1 MSKLCKRILLILAV
15 FSSFLTLFACSA
27 IQIDTYHVELPQ
39 DKYQLRVGQEIEAL
53 PIVSKNGQECD
64 LEVSYHSYDASIATY
79 VDGKIVALKSGEV
92 RIKVTLKNNSKVY
105 ATALVTVVNDDS
117 LIVDF
122 NYEKTMIKGTTQLL
136 TYELLVEK
144 NRKLTFTSSNE
155 NVATIDELG
164 NIKAITVGTTTIE
177 TVVSSLYDEG
187 VSKTYK
193 LVIEVKD
200 LTFAINYVL
209 DGGTNSKKNPN
220 EYVPEKLPLLLENPN
235 KSGYKFVGWY
245 DNENFTGE
253 SITEISAGTMGD
265 VTLYAK
271 WNALDYRISYELN
284 GGINAENPDGYDVS
298 DLPVSLHAPSRTGYI
313 FKGWYMGENRVLAI
327 PVGTTGNVVVSAKWE
342 PITYTIDFD
351 TNGGLPT
358 LSSIDYTIESDS
370 FTLQEITKVGYTF
383 DGWYNG
389 ETKVTEITTGT
400 YGNMTL
406 VAKWTADLYTIS
418 YDLADGVNNPE
429 NPTSY
434 TIESG
439 LITLKDPTKE
449 GYTFA
454 GWFNG
459 EQLITTI
466 DSNTLENIS
475 LTAKWTVN
483 SYKLTFDVDGNLT
496 EKTFK
501 YGESVTAIENP
512 TKVGHT
518 FTGWSEELPVKMPAN
533 DLYVSATWRV
543 NSYKLTF
550 DVDGNLTEKTFKY
563 GESVTAIEN
572 PTKVGHTFAGWSE
585 ELPVKMPAN
594 DLYVSAT
601 WRVNS
606 YKITFDV
613 DGNLT
618 EKTFKYG
625 ETVVAI
631 ENPTK
636 VGHTFAG
643 WSEELPE
650 TMPAN
655 DITVEATW
663 TVNSYKLTFDVDG
676 NLTEKTFKYGE
687 SVTAIENPTK
697 VGYTFAGWSPV
708 LPETM
713 PAEDLTV
720 KATWTVNSYDITY
733 DFAGGEFKNVDYLN
747 TPLHKFAITDYL
759 TYQAVTG
766 AEVALIKNTP
776 AKFWV
781 YILLKNTN
789 NDGLYEI
796 VQIADGSANV
806 TAEYDYVIAWHSGL
820 TDASAKNILQKM
832 LASSSSY
839 IGGYVKLS
847 NVPSS
852 KTADCNI
859 TAEVY
864 KASDIVINDP
874 LKTSYT
880 IEDSVELPT
889 PSRTG
894 YVFDGWY
901 VNGTKLENIALG
913 STGNLNLVA
922 NWSIVNY
929 NINYDLDNGS
939 MEMVDYINNPLH
951 TFTISDYLT
960 FAAATGYKNALVDNA
975 GGRWWAYVVLQKTAV
990 PGLYKVVQMANGSTK
1005 ITEQYDILITW
1016 HSALKD
1022 TAAKAIL
1029 NNMLNNSA
1037 AYVGSYIKVSNVPA
1051 GMTADCNITAE
1062 VYSAES
1068 VKFNVI
1074 TSYTVLDTVT
1084 LPVPTRTGYTFV
1096 GWYNGDIKVDKIEAG
1111 TTGNLNFVARWKEN
1125 VKVYHKLELDLAGGT
1140 LDDAPTQYLEG
1151 EEFILPIPTR
1161 ENYTFLGWYSGDT
1174 KIEKISA
1181 TETSDISLVAK
1192 WEIYP
1197 IRVNDKYYLTL
1208 KDAYDNASDNDV
1220 IYVGAGT
1227 FDLDFVIAKS
1237 VEIIGKSASETTI
1250 KVAADYI
1257 NKVNA
1262 ENIVISDVTL
1272 KGVGANVGGIYFQPG
1287 TKAHYFTVKNS
1298 VITDMNTFYKSIA
1311 AMSNNVVVTLEN
1323 NEITKVGQFLI
1334 WVTTGVDTIN
1344 LVGNKIDAA
1353 NCGTITNA
1361 AAALLRIRDGKALV
1375 YNNEF
1380 TGTVPVITGLFE
1392 AGTATAEYVDVRF
1405 NTFKNVTKFVYINSV
1420 PKSVNFDENLYLD
1433 ADGNVLTAVPSQVTG
1448 NGVTPDATIATSEEE
1463 RAEFYY
1469 IFLHTQALNL
1479 VLNGGN
1485 CENLP
1490 TTYVE
1495 GRVTTLPIPSKVGY
1509 TFLGWYNGETKV
1521 DSIAASVS
1529 GELTLEAKWTINS
1542 YDITY
1547 ELAGGVNDSE
1557 NPASYTIESGLITLK
1572 DPTREGYTFLGW
1584 YNGEQL
1590 VTTIDSNTLEN
1601 ITLTAKWKITTD
1613 HEGTEDDPYSVDDA
1627 LKIAGTLTKGNSTTD
1642 KCYIKGIVSEIT
1654 ELSTSYGNATFKI
1667 TVDGKTI
1674 LVFRAK
1680 NEGNQNFTSTDDLY
1694 VGDEVVIY
1702 GNITN
1707 YNGTLEITNCYVVS
1721 NNKVAR
1727 PEPIEEPEVVDKTLQ
1742 EIIDMDDA
1750 TNKEASYK
1758 ITVIVLGWGK
1768 SLTSYDAA
1776 ANKYGNMIVSD
1787 LEGLNKIVVFGA
1799 TATISALVWDS
1810 TNGKYTY
1817 TNKQDFLTNAITKSI
1832 NIGDTLE
1839 LVVIRDSYN
1848 GNTQLNAIVTKV
1860 TPKPAVTSNLIF
1872 DLDGGICADLPTSYE
1887 EGTELSL
1894 PTPTKEGYDFLGWE
1908 YNGTIIT
1915 SITTTMTGDLTL
1927 TAKWKESGTT
1937 LYFEKVTSVNDIT
1950 DDGLYLIVYENGE
1963 KAYAFNSSLATLDAT
1978 NNYKELALTALGI
1991 AVDDAS
1997 NSVTF
2002 RITKNTDGTFAIL
2015 SASNNYIYYSGSKNG
2030 LNQTSTKNTA
2040 INNISIDTDGYI
2052 LITSSSS
2059 TLKFNETSNQ
2069 MRFRYYSSGQSS
2081 ISLYKYST
2089 TTSDPSKTHNINY
2102 NLPEGATNSNPTSY
2116 TEGETIT
2123 LVDPVLPG
2131 YTFEGW
2137 YDNAECTG
2145 TKITEISGY
2154 TTDIILYAKF
2164 AKLPTHSI
2172 SYKYNVDS
2180 TDIINDNPTE
2190 YAEGDSTVLKDAK
2203 LTNYAFSGWYL
2214 DSEYTN
2220 KITAIDPS
2228 WTADVVIYGKFI
2240 LDTLKETVVATATFS
2255 ANTNSGKVS
2264 NYTNTWSVT
2273 CDNVTWTM
2281 KNFNNNNNG
2290 WPYVRAGSKNNASVA
2305 EIITDSTMADSI
2317 TKVVVTVDKVTAR
2330 SVNSFKLI
2338 VASDANFENVIET
2351 VSLNIMTGEN
2361 TFSCT
2366 TPIANCYYKIVID
2379 CKKASSNGIV
2389 QISKLEYYTKK

>member
-15 FSSFLTLFACSA
+15 FSSFLTLFACST
-27 IQIDTYHVELPQ
+27 IQIDTYHVELSQ

-105 ATALVTVVNDDS
+105 ATAIVTVVKDDS

-200 LTFAINYVL
+200 LTFAINYAL
-209 DGGTNSKKNPN
+209 DGGTNSEKNPN
-220 EYVPEKLPLLLENPN
+220 EYVPEKLPLLLENPT

-245 DNENFTGE
+245 DNENLTGE
-253 SITEISAGTMGD
+253 AITEISAGTMGD

-284 GGINAENPDGYDVS
+284 GGTNAENPDGYDVS

-358 LSSIDYTIESDS
+358 LSSIEYTIESDS

-418 YDLADGVNNPE
+418 YDLADGVNSPE

-439 LITLKDPTKE
+439 LITLKDPTRE

-454 GWFNG
+454 GWYNG
-459 EQLITTI
+459 EQLVTTI

-501 YGESVTAIENP
+501 YGE
-512 TKVGHT
+512 
-518 FTGWSEELPVKMPAN
+518 
-533 DLYVSATWRV
+533 
-543 NSYKLTF
+543 
-550 DVDGNLTEKTFKY
+550 
-563 GESVTAIEN
+563 
-572 PTKVGHTFAGWSE
+572 
-585 ELPVKMPAN
+585 
-594 DLYVSAT
+594 
-601 WRVNS
+601 
-606 YKITFDV
+606 
-613 DGNLT
+613 
-618 EKTFKYG
+618 
-625 ETVVAI
+625 TVVAI

-643 WSEELPE
+643 WSKEIPE

-655 DITVEATW
+655 DITVEAKW
-663 TVNSYKLTFDVDG
+663 
-676 NLTEKTFKYGE
+676 
-687 SVTAIENPTK
+687 AI
-697 VGYTFAGWSPV
+697 
-708 LPETM
+708 
-713 PAEDLTV
+713 
-720 KATWTVNSYDITY
+720 NSYDITY
-733 DFAGGEFKNVDYLN
+733 D
-747 TPLHKFAITDYL
+747 
-759 TYQAVTG
+759 
-766 AEVALIKNTP
+766 
-776 AKFWV
+776 
-781 YILLKNTN
+781 
-789 NDGLYEI
+789 
-796 VQIADGSANV
+796 
-806 TAEYDYVIAWHSGL
+806 
-820 TDASAKNILQKM
+820 
-832 LASSSSY
+832 
-839 IGGYVKLS
+839 
-847 NVPSS
+847 
-852 KTADCNI
+852 
-859 TAEVY
+859 
-864 KASDIVINDP
+864 
-874 LKTSYT
+874 
-880 IEDSVELPT
+880 
-889 PSRTG
+889 
-894 YVFDGWY
+894 
-901 VNGTKLENIALG
+901 
-913 STGNLNLVA
+913 
-922 NWSIVNY
+922 
-929 NINYDLDNGS
+929 
-939 MEMVDYINNPLH
+939 
-951 TFTISDYLT
+951 
-960 FAAATGYKNALVDNA
+960 
-975 GGRWWAYVVLQKTAV
+975 
-990 PGLYKVVQMANGSTK
+990 
-1005 ITEQYDILITW
+1005 
-1016 HSALKD
+1016 
-1022 TAAKAIL
+1022 
-1029 NNMLNNSA
+1029 
-1037 AYVGSYIKVSNVPA
+1037 
-1051 GMTADCNITAE
+1051 
-1062 VYSAES
+1062 
-1068 VKFNVI
+1068 
-1074 TSYTVLDTVT
+1074 
-1084 LPVPTRTGYTFV
+1084 
-1096 GWYNGDIKVDKIEAG
+1096 
-1111 TTGNLNFVARWKEN
+1111 
-1125 VKVYHKLELDLAGGT
+1125 
-1140 LDDAPTQYLEG
+1140 
-1151 EEFILPIPTR
+1151 
-1161 ENYTFLGWYSGDT
+1161 
-1174 KIEKISA
+1174 
-1181 TETSDISLVAK
+1181 
-1192 WEIYP
+1192 
-1197 IRVNDKYYLTL
+1197 
-1208 KDAYDNASDNDV
+1208 
-1220 IYVGAGT
+1220 
-1227 FDLDFVIAKS
+1227 
-1237 VEIIGKSASETTI
+1237 
-1250 KVAADYI
+1250 
-1257 NKVNA
+1257 
-1262 ENIVISDVTL
+1262 
-1272 KGVGANVGGIYFQPG
+1272 
-1287 TKAHYFTVKNS
+1287 
-1298 VITDMNTFYKSIA
+1298 
-1311 AMSNNVVVTLEN
+1311 
-1323 NEITKVGQFLI
+1323 
-1334 WVTTGVDTIN
+1334 
-1344 LVGNKIDAA
+1344 
-1353 NCGTITNA
+1353 
-1361 AAALLRIRDGKALV
+1361 
-1375 YNNEF
+1375 
-1380 TGTVPVITGLFE
+1380 
-1392 AGTATAEYVDVRF
+1392 
-1405 NTFKNVTKFVYINSV
+1405 
-1420 PKSVNFDENLYLD
+1420 
-1433 ADGNVLTAVPSQVTG
+1433 
-1448 NGVTPDATIATSEEE
+1448 
-1463 RAEFYY
+1463 
-1469 IFLHTQALNL
+1469 
-1479 VLNGGN
+1479 
-1485 CENLP
+1485 
-1490 TTYVE
+1490 
-1495 GRVTTLPIPSKVGY
+1495 
-1509 TFLGWYNGETKV
+1509 
-1521 DSIAASVS
+1521 
-1529 GELTLEAKWTINS
+1529 
-1542 YDITY
+1542 
-1547 ELAGGVNDSE
+1547 LAGGVNNSE
-1557 NPASYTIESGLITLK
+1557 NPTSYTIESGLITLK
-1572 DPTREGYTFLGW
+1572 NPTREGYTFLGW

-1590 VTTIDSNTLEN
+1590 VTIIDSNTLEN

-1627 LKIAGTLTKGNSTTD
+1627 LKVAGTLTKGNSTTD
-1642 KCYIKGIVSEIT
+1642 KYYIKGIVSEIT

-1768 SLTSYDAA
+1768 SLTSYDTT

-1839 LVVIRDSYN
+1839 LIVIRDSYN

-1860 TPKPAVTSNLIF
+1860 TPKPAVTSNIVF
-1872 DLDGGICADLPTSYE
+1872 DLDGGICDNLPTTYE
-1887 EGTELSL
+1887 EGKELVL
-1894 PTPTKEGYDFLGWE
+1894 PTPTKDGYDFLGWE
-1908 YNGTIIT
+1908 YNGTVIT
-1915 SITTTMTGDLTL
+1915 VIAPTMTGDLAL
-1927 TAKWKESGTT
+1927 KAKWQEEDTT
-1937 LYFEKVTSVNDIT
+1937 KAYFKKVTDVSELTEDAM
-1950 DDGLYLIVYENGE
+1950 YLIVYESGE
-1963 KAYAFNSSLATLDAT
+1963 KAFAFDSSLTSKLDVAK
-1978 NNYKELALTALGI
+1978 NYKEFDITSLGI
-1991 AVDDAS
+1991 LVNEES
-1997 NSVTF
+1997 KSVIF
-2002 RITKNTDGTFAIL
+2002 KIAKNTDGSYAIL
-2015 SASNNYIYYSGSKNG
+2015 ASNGNYIYHTG
-2030 LNQTSTKNTA
+2030 TKNTLSEEKKV
-2040 INNISIDTDGYI
+2040 NNSKHTITFDANGNVI
-2052 LITSSSS
+2052 LKMSSADYSVR
-2059 TLKFNETSNQ
+2059 FNSADSD
-2069 MRFRYYSSGQSS
+2069 MRFRYYKSGQQS

-2089 TTSDPSKTHNINY
+2089 STSEPSTSHKINY
-2102 NLPEGATNSNPTSY
+2102 ANLPEGTTNSNPTSY

-2123 LVDPVLPG
+2123 LVDPVLAG
-2131 YTFEGW
+2131 YTFDGW
-2137 YDNAECTG
+2137 FDNAECTG

-2154 TTDIILYAKF
+2154 TTDITLYAKF
-2164 AKLPTHSI
+2164 AKIPTHSI

-2180 TDIINDNPTE
+2180 TDITNDNPTE

-2203 LTNYAFSGWYL
+2203 LTNYAFTGWYL

-2220 KITAIDPS
+2220 KITAIDHS

-2240 LDTLKETVVATATFS
+2240 LDTLTETIVATATFS
-2255 ANTNSGKVS
+2255 ANTNIGKVS

-2305 EIITDSTMADSI
+2305 EIITDSTMVDAI
-2317 TKVVVTVDKVTAR
+2317 TKVVVTVDKVTAS

-2338 VASDANFENVIET
+2338 VASDKNFENVIET
-2351 VSLNIMTGEN
+2351 VNLTIKTGEN
-2361 TFSCT
+2361 TFSCA
-2366 TPIANCYYKIVID
+2366 TPMAKCYYKIVID

>member
-92 RIKVTLKNNSKVY
+92 RIKVTLKSNSKVY

-209 DGGTNSKKNPN
+209 DGGTNSENNPN

-284 GGINAENPDGYDVS
+284 GGTNAENPDGYDVS

-501 YGESVTAIENP
+501 YGESV
-512 TKVGHT
+512 V
-518 FTGWSEELPVKMPAN
+518 
-533 DLYVSATWRV
+533 
-543 NSYKLTF
+543 
-550 DVDGNLTEKTFKY
+550 
-563 GESVTAIEN
+563 AIEN
-572 PTKVGHTFAGWSE
+572 PTKVGHTFAGWSK

-2317 TKVVVTVDKVTAR
+2317 TKVVVTVDKVTAS

-2351 VSLNIMTGEN
+2351 VSLNIKKGEN

-2366 TPIANCYYKIVID
+2366 TPMAKCYYKIVID